1 MDKKPRSG
9 FLGEWDRLAPNMR
22 IAAVVLLTIPLFLY
36 PPAVFIYFGYAVYI
50 FVRDRRKKEK

>member
-1 MDKKPRSG
+1 
-9 FLGEWDRLAPNMR
+9 MR